1 MPNEVKIKIVA
12 DKPDTSGFKDVN
24 EELKKTQA
32 EAKATTRS
40 TEDLNE
46 QFKKTG
52 VSADDL
58 GDSIKASGDAMT
70 DADRA
75 GTQHKNTLS
84 SLEDQYKK
92 VNADIATSRGELVK
106 LTRAFADT
114 DDAAQRLDV
123 GKAIDKL
130 NADLKR
136 STAAKKVL
144 LNVEPRLDE
153 SGGSQNRLIAQLQK
167 ISPALGKAV
176 GNQWGLAIAG
186 GIAVAIGPEL
196 LSAAASGIIGGV
208 GIGGI
213 VGGIALA
220 MQDPEVQVAANTL
233 TSTFIDTIGKSATK
247 WFQAP
252 ILDAIPVARGFLL
265 HINDDAERIFRN
277 LAPYIKPLVEDIGA
291 FAENFTGA
299 LVKVSSQAGPA
310 IAAIGGSVKLIGDG
324 IGDFLVSISA
334 NGETAAGNLEL
345 VAGAL
350 ADVLKYTGDLI
361 NVATKITDNPWLTGP
376 LMPLL
381 RQHYKELAGAS
392 KDASEATGT
401 VAKSMTDAEM
411 AAIGERDALEGL
423 ASELKAQTDPV
434 FAVINAQDKL
444 KEAQQRAKD
453 AQKQGKKG
461 TDDYNKAIRDA
472 ALASLDLEGAVGKLG
487 QTFTGKLT
495 PEMIATLESAG
506 FTKKEIKNL
515 QDQFYDTKDAGD
527 KFAKDYEANATV
539 NGVNP
544 AKRQLTEL
552 ERLAK
557 SYAKTWT
564 ATMITNFVQTGKPSS
579 SAHYNPQTLGHGLA
593 HGGIKG
599 AASGMIGSDL
609 TWVGEQGPELV
620 TLPVGSTVHSAPDSQ
635 RMAGAWGG
643 GGDGGGQPIVVVI
656 ELDGQQVAK
665 AVVEPLRGAVRQLG
679 AGSVQRY
686 LGQAGVK

>member
-114 DDAAQRLDV
+114 DDAAQRLDI

-136 STAAKKVL
+136 STSAKKVL
-144 LNVEPRLDE
+144 LDVEPHLDE
-153 SGGSQNRLIAQLQK
+153 SGKQSITKDLKGLA
-167 ISPALGKAV
+167 PALKEGV
-176 GNQWGLAIAG
+176 GSPWGLAIAA
-186 GIAVAIGPEL
+186 GIAAAVGPTL
-196 LSAAASGIIGGV
+196 LSAASAGIVGAIGV
-208 GIGGI
+208 GGI

-220 MQDPEVQVAANTL
+220 MADPEISVAANTL

-247 WFQAP
+247 WFQGP

-265 HINDDAERIFRN
+265 HINDDAEKIFRN

-291 FAENFTGA
+291 MGDKLSGA
-299 LVKVSSQAGPA
+299 LVKVSAGAGPA
-310 IAAIGGSVKLIGDG
+310 IAAIGGSIKLIGAG
-324 IGDFLVSISA
+324 LGDFLTTITENGA
-334 NGETAAGNLEL
+334 NAGSSLEV
-345 VAGAL
+345 VAGGL
-350 ADVLKYTGDLI
+350 ADIIRFSGQVI
-361 NVATKITDNPWLTGP
+361 NFFDKVSSNPWFGGG
-376 LMPLL
+376 LL
-381 RQHYKELAGAS
+381 PILRARYKAMADAS
-392 KDASEATGT
+392 KDFSDATGT

-423 ASELKAQTDPV
+423 STQLKAQTDPV
-434 FAVINAQDKL
+434 FAVINAQNNL
-444 KEAQQRAKD
+444 KD
-453 AQKQGKKG
+453 AQKRAHDAQKEGKKG